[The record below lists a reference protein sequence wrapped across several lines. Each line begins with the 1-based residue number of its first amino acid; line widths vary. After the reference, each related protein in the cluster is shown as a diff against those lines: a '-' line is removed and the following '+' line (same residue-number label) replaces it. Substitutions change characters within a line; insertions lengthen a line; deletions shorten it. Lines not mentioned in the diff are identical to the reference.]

1 MLQEEGSCHLLE
13 IWTLEKVCE
22 LVAKDSSTTLK
33 LVKDQLHIN
42 WEIMCRFLINILGRS
57 TWILFHEVLWVNSSY
72 LHSEVLSH
80 DVQLPTLF
88 TWPQVSQPS
97 SYSLKWK
104 EPSKGLRRH
113 LAKQNRSIKYS
124 SFRCL
129 WWLFC
134 ATLRCAK
141 CVAVKGGK

>member
-57 TWILFHEVLWVNSSY
+57 T
-72 LHSEVLSH
+72 
-80 DVQLPTLF
+80 
-88 TWPQVSQPS
+88 
-97 SYSLKWK
+97 
-104 EPSKGLRRH
+104 
-113 LAKQNRSIKYS
+113 
-124 SFRCL
+124 
-129 WWLFC
+129 
-134 ATLRCAK
+134 
-141 CVAVKGGK
+141 